1 MDCSDLRPYR
11 RHQILARDGG
21 LFGRRRYEVWD
32 SGSLVGIFRDVISA
46 ELHVDAR
53 MAAGR

>member
-1 MDCSDLRPYR
+1 MLGLAPYR

-32 SGSLVGIFRDVISA
+32 RGSLVGIFRDVISA

-53 MAAGR
+53 MAEGR